1 MNKCLKKYNKQRRVK
16 YTASNPLPAPYRRKL
31 DLKHSIDLTLLK
43 GMLEDKEITIDIYI
57 KRVWNIYDFEAL
69 KQKEKK
75 TKQASAGESDSD
87 LDYSLNGDSTGS
99 DIDSDLIT

>member
-1 MNKCLKKYNKQRRVK
+1 LLKKYNKQTRVK

-57 KRVWNIYDFEAL
+57 KRV
-69 KQKEKK
+69 
-75 TKQASAGESDSD
+75 
-87 LDYSLNGDSTGS
+87 
-99 DIDSDLIT
+99 